1 MRVIWCLS
9 ILIKK
14 YSTHILLIPYNQCNA
29 CVSVSLMRGYFDR
42 FNRNLAHLNNIIAD
56 DILLKRK
63 WEEWIL
69 DNSNYFLMSFEPYI
83 SRITKALYIRGFL
96 PSFIT
101 ERKIWHHKSS

>member
-1 MRVIWCLS
+1 
-9 ILIKK
+9 
-14 YSTHILLIPYNQCNA
+14 
-29 CVSVSLMRGYFDR
+29 MRGDILNW

-83 SRITKALYIRGFL
+83 SRITKALYIRDFAF
-96 PSFIT
+96 FIT
-101 ERKIWHHKSS
+101 GKKKYGIINRLECESHLDRLKCLINSLKKIINMEYECYYS